1 MKPELRTIADAM
13 LKIVLNPRATRWE
26 KIESAK
32 LVAACN
38 GVLLPDLNE
47 EWLTTKQ
54 AVEFRRAKQDL
65 LDKEL
70 IRKTARK
77 RQNQR
82 AAGKTEPSAQRTS
95 VPISEPTAEGEFTMK
110 NFFPEDPTLEPEK
123 DGHSGPGGRSSS
135 KQANAKQPTSP
146 TAVPAVIAATPV
158 AVPETAPVQPE
169 TPTPTLPP
177 STPVDLT
184 PEQQRLWAIME
195 SGAGLWERM
204 EAAERLKEL
213 LARASHAVWSPR
225 RILD

>member
-38 GVLLPDLNE
+38 GVLLPDINE

-65 LDKEL
+65 LDKGL
-70 IRKTARK
+70 IRKAGRK

-82 AAGKTEPSAQRTS
+82 AARKTEPSAQRTS
-95 VPISEPTAEGEFTMK
+95 SVPVSEPTAEGEFTLK
-110 NFFPEDPTLEPEK
+110 NFFPEQEK
-123 DGHSGPGGRSSS
+123 
-135 KQANAKQPTSP
+135 AKQPTSP
-146 TAVPAVIAATPV
+146 TAAPPVIAAMPV
-158 AVPETAPVQPE
+158 AAPETAPVQPE
-169 TPTPTLPP
+169 TSTPTLPP

-195 SGAGLWERM
+195 SGAGLWERL
-204 EAAERLKEL
+204 EAAERLREL
-213 LARASHAVWSPR
+213 LARASHATWSPR
-225 RILD
+225 PIPD